1 MRILASVLLLVTA
14 RMAAETEAFR
24 DERPV
29 FPHAPAQMFSSP
41 KATPLEGRSLASVDI
56 TMLYS

>member
-1 MRILASVLLLVTA
+1 MMRILASVLLLVTA

-29 FPHAPAQMFSSP
+29 FLHAPAPNRLDRRAGF
-41 KATPLEGRSLASVDI
+41 
-56 TMLYS
+56 